1 MKAGKLTILFLVI
14 TNLLIGQTY
23 ENLFGSEST
32 QWNLTIGNLWGL
44 GSTEHQI
51 VGDTVIDGFTF
62 KIVDGYEGLDEIR
75 GFIRVDSLNQKAWYR
90 NNQSDEEYLIMDLAL
105 EIGDSLYI
113 GGVWNSEHKFYNVD
127 SIYIK
132 DNRKH
137 VRFNFPLHFID
148 NEKFTLIEGVVSN
161 LGFRYQ
167 DNDYINGLP
176 TILLCAFKNDEKIY
190 GEGECIVS
198 SIKKVKSTISLELF
212 PNPVDDKLNLSLNDK
227 ILSGSIE
234 IFDLS
239 GKAIYQRNGSIEKS
253 EVIDFDLINKGIYF
267 LSISNFE
274 KGIKTNFKI
283 IKSD

>member
-1 MKAGKLTILFLVI
+1 MKAGKLTVLFLVI
-14 TNLLIGQTY
+14 TNLLLGQTY

-32 QWNLTIGNLWGL
+32 QWNMTIGNLWGL
-44 GSTEHQI
+44 GSTEHEI

-62 KIVDGYEGLDEIR
+62 KIVDGYDGLDEIR
-75 GFIRVDSLNQKAWYR
+75 GFIRVDSLNQKTWYR
-90 NNQSDEEYLIMDLAL
+90 NNQRDEEYLIMDLAL

-113 GGVWNSEHKFYNVD
+113 GGAWNSEHKFYYVD

-137 VRFNFPLHFID
+137 VQFNFPLHFMD
-148 NEKFTLIEGVVSN
+148 NEKFALIEGVVSN
-161 LGFRYQ
+161 MGFRYQ

-176 TILLCAFKNDEKIY
+176 TILLCAFKNEEKIY

-198 SIKKVKSTISLELF
+198 STKKVEPSISLALF
-212 PNPVDDKLNLSLNDK
+212 PNPVDGKLNLSLNDK

-239 GKAIYQRNGSIEKS
+239 GKVIYQRIGSIEES
-253 EVIDFDLINKGIYF
+253 EVIDIDMINKGIYIF
-267 LSISNFE
+267 SISDFE
-274 KGIKTNFKI
+274 RGIGKKLKI

>member
-1 MKAGKLTILFLVI
+1 
-14 TNLLIGQTY
+14 
-23 ENLFGSEST
+23 S
-32 QWNLTIGNLWGL
+32 
-44 GSTEHQI
+44 
-51 VGDTVIDGFTF
+51 
-62 KIVDGYEGLDEIR
+62 R
-75 GFIRVDSLNQKAWYR
+75 GFIRVDLLHQEAWYR

-113 GGVWNSEHKFYNVD
+113 GGVWNSEHKFYHVD

-137 VRFNFPLHFID
+137 VRFNFPLHFMD

-176 TILLCAFKNDEKIY
+176 TILLCVFKNEEKIY
-190 GEGECIVS
+190 GEGACIVS
-198 SIKKVKSTISLELF
+198 SIKKVESTISLARF

-234 IFDLS
+234 IFDL
-239 GKAIYQRNGSIEKS
+239 NG
-253 EVIDFDLINKGIYF
+253 
-267 LSISNFE
+267 
-274 KGIKTNFKI
+274 
-283 IKSD
+283 